1 VSRLRT
7 AFDDSDDL
15 LKVGFGAIV
24 ALAAGALGPWFVTDA
39 GDFLGTDGGY
49 YGTYVLAVAVI
60 IGIALWS
67 WSQVP
72 GREKLIGVAIGAGAA
87 LVLMVVEIID
97 ANEAAGLGIGWG
109 LILGIAAS
117 VVLLG
122 VTWRLAVLNP
132 A

>member
-1 VSRLRT
+1 MI
-7 AFDDSDDL
+7 
-15 LKVGFGAIV
+15 VGV
-24 ALAAGALGPWFVTDA
+24 
-39 GDFLGTDGGY
+39 
-49 YGTYVLAVAVI
+49 
-60 IGIALWS
+60 ALWS

-87 LVLMVVEIID
+87 LALMVVEILD
-97 ANEAAGLGIGWG
+97 ANEGGLGIGWG

-122 VTWRLAVLNP
+122 VTWRLAILNP

>member
-1 VSRLRT
+1 MSRLRS
-7 AFDDSDDL
+7 AFDDSDGL
-15 LKVGFGAIV
+15 VRVGFAAVV

-39 GDFLGTDGGY
+39 GDVLGTDGGY

-60 IGIALWS
+60 VGVALWS

-87 LVLMVVEIID
+87 LALMVVEILD
-97 ANEAAGLGIGWG
+97 ASETGIGIGWG

-122 VTWRLAVLNP
+122 VIWRLAILNP

>member
-1 VSRLRT
+1 MSRLRS

-39 GDFLGTDGGY
+39 GDVLGTDGGY

-60 IGIALWS
+60 VGVALWS

-87 LVLMVVEIID
+87 LALMVVEILD
-97 ANEAAGLGIGWG
+97 ANEAGLGIGWG

-117 VVLLG
+117 IALLG
-122 VTWRLAVLNP
+122 VTWRLAILNP